1 MIHIKVPATSANIGP
16 GFDSL
21 GLALNL
27 FNTFKLEK
35 RSDGQKL
42 VIWEDVSYAI
52 SDENNLMKTALEYAL
67 SKHNASH
74 LGYDM
79 IMGEC
84 QVPMSRGL
92 GSSATAIVAGV
103 IAANYLLDFTLD
115 DEALLLYATELEGH
129 PDNVAPALLG
139 SMIISQLVDKRV
151 IYDRITFP
159 EEIAFKVMVP
169 DFKLS
174 TAMARSVLPE
184 HYSKAQCIYN
194 ISRIGLLISSLYSK
208 KYEILKDALDDAIHQ
223 PYRLP
228 LIPSAKEIFTKC
240 DDISYGS
247 FISGAGPTLISLVNV
262 NDSESFDKTMLP
274 YLDAQADKW
283 TLTTMK
289 INLDGASYT
298 IL

>member
-1 MIHIKVPATSANIGP
+1 MIKIKVPATSANIGP

-35 RSDGQKL
+35 RADNQKH
-42 VIWEDVSYAI
+42 VVWEDPSVAVS
-52 SDENNLMKTALEYAL
+52 DDNNLMKTALEYTL
-67 SKHNASH
+67 KKHSATH

-79 IMGEC
+79 IMGDC
-84 QVPMSRGL
+84 KVPMSRGL

-103 IAANYLLDFTLD
+103 VAANYLLDFILSD
-115 DEALLLYATELEGH
+115 DDLLLYATELEGH

-151 IYDRITFP
+151 IYDRIVFP
-159 EEIAFKVMVP
+159 KEIAFKVMVP

-174 TAMARSVLPE
+174 TAKARSVLPDQ
-184 HYSKAQCIYN
+184 YSKTQCIFN
-194 ISRIGLLISSLYSK
+194 ISRVGLLISSLYSK
-208 KYEILKDALDDAIHQ
+208 KFEVLKDALDDAIHQ

-228 LIPSAKEIFTKC
+228 LIPSAKDIFKIC

-247 FISGAGPTLISLVNV
+247 FISGAGPTLISLVNI
-262 NDSESFDKTMLP
+262 NDSETFDKTMLP
-274 YLDAQADKW
+274 YLEAQADKW
-283 TLTTMK
+283 TLTTMQ
-289 INLDGASYT
+289 INLDGTTYT